1 MLATTPRLRAL
12 MVTAGGRTGVRRRSA
27 VRRLV
32 LALVLL
38 LPLTV
43 SAWAAGDPDND
54 GETEVTVEEAEGLY
68 TITARFTVP
77 APPAIVLEV
86 LTDYDDIPRFLPNV
100 RASRLVERQGGHA
113 LVEQEAVVK
122 LMFFSTRI
130 HLLLSID
137 EGPRSLRFVDRSG
150 KSFTRYEGAWT
161 VVERGDL
168 VEVRYTLTAN
178 PSFEAPGFLIR
189 RLMQRD
195 ASDQIRR
202 LRREMTIR
210 TAEAP

>member
-1 MLATTPRLRAL
+1 M
-12 MVTAGGRTGVRRRSA
+12 GVRRRWA
-27 VRRLV
+27 VRLLI
-32 LALVLL
+32 LALVG
-38 LPLTV
+38 LPLT
-43 SAWAAGDPDND
+43 AHPTAASDPDND
-54 GETEVTVEEAEGLY
+54 GETDVTVQEADGLY
-68 TITARFTVP
+68 TITARFTV
-77 APPAIVLEV
+77 ASSPAIVLEV

-122 LMFFSTRI
+122 LMFFSTRV
-130 HLLLSID
+130 HLLLGID

-161 VVERGDL
+161 VAERDGQ
-168 VEVRYTLTAN
+168 VEVRYTLNAN

-202 LRREMTIR
+202 LRREMAARGR